1 MTSAVHSILVG
12 APSDVAGGGTR
23 PLILQRSETDF
34 IPATL
39 EDLRTS
45 AGRSQLGALLAQARD
60 DAGRLKLF
68 QPIQR
73 QFHVALIE
81 SWCDTPGNPR
91 IDPARVDEA
100 GMVLRR
106 VGADGQPEGWMK
118 SRGRVRG
125 WTSVARVGGGD
136 ADPGSA
142 QRLRLGLTGV
152 AGIDRQLTA
161 IATANDDS
169 LLSESVTSLYLAP
182 PDVCADAGKTL
193 FYGVV
198 PTVSSE
204 LSEAAPAFD
213 SPGVDFGPQ
222 SANFQN
228 HLVQALRGQA
238 MDLPSPGGTASAG
251 WLAQADKTDA
261 DPTVA
266 RFVLLLRQ
274 LASEFNAFDGGAA
287 VAPLRQALQAID
299 LPLVLRGGQTQPD
312 TVAADVFLAQAADV
326 VLGTDPGAAAP
337 EMPAS
342 WPALSSAGAA
352 ALANALH
359 DAMQARFVAVKG
371 KQGRFDEPSARY
383 QLRAFVRL
391 KPDGACPARVVW
403 TDYTDPF
410 TIAAWYEGAG
420 APPVQILLPDPSD
433 RKLLKALKPNVSFVV
448 PPSLQ
453 SLLGGSATDQLKG
466 TLSNSPLGL
475 TWICSFNIPI
485 ITICAFLVLNIFLS
499 LFNIVFGWLFF
510 MKICLP
516 FPKIPP
522 KS

>member
-1 MTSAVHSILVG
+1 MSPVHSILVG

-23 PLILQRSETDF
+23 PVILQRSDDDF
-34 IPATL
+34 INATL
-39 EDLRTS
+39 DDLRTATS
-45 AGRSQLGALLAQARD
+45 RAQLGTLLAQARD
-60 DAGRLKLF
+60 SAGGLKLF

-91 IDPARVDEA
+91 IAPSRVDMA

-106 VGADGQPEGWMK
+106 IGADGSPEGWMK

-125 WTSVARVGGGD
+125 WTPVSRFGGGD
-136 ADPGSA
+136 ADPASA
-142 QRLRLGLTGV
+142 QRLLLGLTGV
-152 AGIDRQLTA
+152 ADIDRQLA
-161 IATANDDS
+161 ALATANDDS
-169 LLSESVTSLYLAP
+169 LLSEGVIPMYIAP

-193 FYGVV
+193 YYGIV

-204 LSEAAPAFD
+204 ISEAAPVFD
-213 SPGVDFGPQ
+213 SPDVDFGPQ

-238 MDLPSPGGTASAG
+238 MDLPSPGGPASAD
-251 WLAQADKTDA
+251 WLAAADQVGA
-261 DPTVA
+261 DCTIS
-266 RFVLLLRQ
+266 RFVKMLRQ
-274 LASEFNAFDGGAA
+274 LTSEFNAFDGGAD
-287 VAPLRQALQAID
+287 VARLQQALQAMP
-299 LPLVLRGGQTQPD
+299 LPLVLKAGQTQPD
-312 TVAADVFLAQAADV
+312 TVSAAAFLEQAANF
-326 VLGTDPGAAAP
+326 VLGIDPTVGAP
-337 EMPAS
+337 EMPAT
-342 WPALSSAGAA
+342 WPALSTTDAA
-352 ALANALH
+352 ALASALH

-391 KPDGACPARVVW
+391 KADGACPARVVW
-403 TDYTDPF
+403 TDYSEPF
-410 TIAAWYEGAG
+410 SIAAWYEGAG

-433 RKLLKALKPNVSFVV
+433 RDLLKALKPNVSFVV

-453 SLLGGSATDQLKG
+453 SLLSGSAKDQLAG
-466 TLSNSPLGL
+466 TLSNSSLGL

-522 KS
+522 K

>member
-1 MTSAVHSILVG
+1 MSAVHSILVG
-12 APSDVAGGGTR
+12 APSDVAGGGTQ
-23 PLILQRSETDF
+23 PVILQRSDADF
-34 IPATL
+34 INATL
-39 EDLRTS
+39 DDLRTGAS
-45 AGRSQLGALLAQARD
+45 RAQLGTLLAQARD
-60 DAGRLKLF
+60 NQGSLKLF

-91 IDPARVDEA
+91 IAPQRVDAA

-106 VGADGQPEGWMK
+106 IGADGAPEGWMK

-125 WTSVARVGGGD
+125 WTPVARVGGGD
-136 ADPGSA
+136 ADPASA
-142 QRLRLGLTGV
+142 QRLQLGLTGV
-152 AGIDRQLTA
+152 ADIDRQLTA
-161 IATANDDS
+161 LATANDDS
-169 LLSESVTSLYLAP
+169 LLSEGVITMYIAP

-193 FYGVV
+193 FYGIV

-204 LSEAAPAFD
+204 ISEAAPVFEPA
-213 SPGVDFGPQ
+213 GVDFGPQ
-222 SANFQN
+222 SADFQN
-228 HLVQALRGQA
+228 HLVQALRGQQ
-238 MDLPSPGGTASAG
+238 MDLPSPGGSASAD
-251 WLAQADKTDA
+251 WLAQADQAGA

-274 LASEFNAFDGGAA
+274 LASEFNAFDGGAD
-287 VAPLRQALQAID
+287 VARLQQALHAIA
-299 LPLVLRGGQTQPD
+299 LPLVLQDGQTVAD
-312 TVAADVFLAQAADV
+312 TVPADVFLAQAADV
-326 VLGTDPGAAAP
+326 VLGIDPSVTAP
-337 EMPAS
+337 EMPAT
-342 WPALSSAGAA
+342 WPALSSTDAA
-352 ALANALH
+352 ALASALH
-359 DAMQARFVAVKG
+359 DAMQARFVSVTG

-391 KPDGACPARVVW
+391 KADGACPPRVVW
-403 TDYTDPF
+403 TDYSEPF

-433 RKLLKALKPNVSFVV
+433 RNLLKALKPNVSFVV

-453 SLLGGSATDQLKG
+453 SLLAGSAKDQLAG
-466 TLSNSPLGL
+466 TLSNSSLGL

>member
-1 MTSAVHSILVG
+1 MSAVHSILVG
-12 APSDVAGGGTR
+12 APRDVAGGGTR
-23 PLILQRSETDF
+23 PTILQRSDSDF
-34 IPATL
+34 IAATL
-39 EDLRTS
+39 DDLRTPTS
-45 AGRSQLGALLAQARD
+45 RAQLATLLAQARD
-60 DAGRLKLF
+60 GAGRLKLF

-81 SWCDTPGNPR
+81 AWCDTPGAPR
-91 IDPARVDEA
+91 IDPKRVDAA

-125 WTSVARVGGGD
+125 WTAVARIGGGD
-136 ADPGSA
+136 ADPASA
-142 QRLRLGLTGV
+142 QRLQLGLTGV
-152 AGIDRQLTA
+152 ADIDRQLTA
-161 IATANDDS
+161 LVTANDDS
-169 LLSESVTSLYLAP
+169 LLSESVIPMYIAP

-204 LSEAAPAFD
+204 ISEAAPVFG
-213 SPGVDFGPQ
+213 SPDVDFGPQ
-222 SANFQN
+222 STAFQN

-238 MDLPSPGGTASAG
+238 MNLPSPGGVASAD
-251 WLAQADKTDA
+251 WLVQADKVGA
-261 DPTVA
+261 DKTIA
-266 RFVLLLRQ
+266 CFVLLLRQ
-274 LASEFNAFDGGAA
+274 LATEFNAFDGGAE
-287 VAPLRQALQAID
+287 VARLRQALHAIA
-299 LPLVLRGGQTQPD
+299 LPLVLRDGQSQAGSVPAD
-312 TVAADVFLAQAADV
+312 TFLAQAAAV
-326 VLGTDPGAAAP
+326 VLGTDPGIAAP
-337 EMPAS
+337 EMPAT
-342 WPALSSAGAA
+342 WPALSSADAA
-352 ALANALH
+352 ALASALN
-359 DAMQARFVAVKG
+359 DALQARFIAIQG
-371 KQGRFDEPSARY
+371 RQGRFDEPSARY

-391 KPDGACPARVVW
+391 KADGACPARVVW
-403 TDYTDPF
+403 TEYTDPF

-433 RKLLKALKPNVSFVV
+433 RGLLKALTPNVSFVV

-453 SLLGGSATDQLKG
+453 SLLKGSATDQLAG
-466 TLSNSPLGL
+466 TMSSNPLGL

-485 ITICAFLVLNIFLS
+485 ITICAFIVLNIFLS

-522 KS
+522 KT

>member
-12 APSDVAGGGTR
+12 APSDVAGGGAR
-23 PLILQRSETDF
+23 PVILQRSEDDF
-34 IPATL
+34 VHATL
-39 EDLRTS
+39 DDLRTDT
-45 AGRSQLGALLAQARD
+45 GRAQLASLRAQARD
-60 DAGRLKLF
+60 AAGRLKLF

-91 IDPARVDEA
+91 IDPQRVDAA

-106 VGADGQPEGWMK
+106 VGADGLPEGWMK
-118 SRGRVRG
+118 SKGRVRG
-125 WTSVARVGGGD
+125 WTPVARVGGGD
-136 ADPGSA
+136 ADPAST
-142 QRLRLGLTGV
+142 QRLQVGLTGV
-152 AGIDRQLTA
+152 ADIDRQLTA
-161 IATANDDS
+161 MATANDDS
-169 LLSESVTSLYLAP
+169 LLSESVIPMFIAP
-182 PDVCADAGKTL
+182 PDVCAAAAKTL
-193 FYGVV
+193 FYGIV
-198 PTVSSE
+198 PTTSSE
-204 LSEAAPAFD
+204 ISEAAPVFASSD
-213 SPGVDFGPQ
+213 VDFGPQ

-238 MDLPSPGGTASAG
+238 QAMPSPGGTPSAA
-251 WLAQADKTDA
+251 WLTQADKAGEDSTIG
-261 DPTVA
+261 

-274 LASEFNAFDGGAA
+274 LASEFNVFDGGAE
-287 VAPLRQALQAID
+287 VARVKQALHAIR
-299 LPLVLRGGQTQPD
+299 LPLVRGGSVPAD
-312 TVAADVFLAQAADV
+312 TFLQAAADV
-326 VLGTDPGAAAP
+326 VLGMDPSVAAP

-342 WPALSSAGAA
+342 WPALPAADAA
-352 ALANALH
+352 ALASALH

-371 KQGRFDEPSARY
+371 KQGRFDEPAARY
-383 QLRAFVRL
+383 QVRAFVRL
-391 KPDGACPARVVW
+391 KADGACPPRVVW
-403 TDYTDPF
+403 SDYGDVF

-433 RKLLKALKPNVSFVV
+433 RNLLKALKPNVSFVV

-453 SLLGGSATDQLKG
+453 SLLKGSATDQLQG
-466 TLSNSPLGL
+466 TISNSPLGL

-522 KS
+522 KT

>member
-1 MTSAVHSILVG
+1 MSAIHSILVG
-12 APSDVAGGGTR
+12 APSDVANGGTR
-23 PLILQRSETDF
+23 PTILQRSESDF
-34 IPATL
+34 INATL
-39 EDLRTS
+39 DDLRTAAS
-45 AGRSQLGALLAQARD
+45 RAQLGTLLAQARD
-60 DAGRLKLF
+60 SAGRLKLF

-81 SWCDTPGNPR
+81 SWCDTPGSPR
-91 IDPARVDEA
+91 IDPQRVDAA

-125 WTSVARVGGGD
+125 WTPVARIGGGD
-136 ADPGSA
+136 ADPASA
-142 QRLRLGLTGV
+142 QRLLLGLTGV
-152 AGIDRQLTA
+152 ADIDQQLTA
-161 IATANDDS
+161 LATANDDS
-169 LLSESVTSLYLAP
+169 LLSEGVIPMYIAP
-182 PDVCADAGKTL
+182 PDVCADAAKTL

-204 LSEAAPAFD
+204 ISEAAPVFD

-228 HLVQALRGQA
+228 HLVQALRGQQ
-238 MDLPSPGGTASAG
+238 MDLPSPGDAASAD
-251 WLAQADKTDA
+251 WLAQSDKAGA
-261 DPTVA
+261 DPTLA
-266 RFVLLLRQ
+266 RFVTLLRQ
-274 LASEFNAFDGGAA
+274 LASEFNAFDGGAD
-287 VAPLRQALQAID
+287 VARLQQALQAIA
-299 LPLVLRGGQTQPD
+299 LPLVLQPGQAIAD
-312 TVAADVFLAQAADV
+312 TVPAFEFLSQAADV
-326 VLGTDPGAAAP
+326 VLGIDSNVAAP
-337 EMPAS
+337 TMPAT
-342 WPALSSAGAA
+342 WPALSSSDAA
-352 ALANALH
+352 ALAGALH
-359 DAMQARFVAVKG
+359 DAMQARFVAIKG
-371 KQGRFDEPSARY
+371 KQGRFDEPSALY

-391 KPDGACPARVVW
+391 KADGACPARVVW

-433 RKLLKALKPNVSFVV
+433 RDLLKALKPNVSFVV

-453 SLLGGSATDQLKG
+453 SLLAGSAKDQLAG
-466 TLSNSPLGL
+466 TLSNSSLGL

-522 KS
+522 K